1 MVENATPD
9 DAAKRMP
16 KAAGDPDELVRRAVE
31 IIEGFADGTP
41 TLSHL
46 GERVG
51 VSPFHLQRVFRKAT
65 GVSPREYAEA
75 HRLERLKS
83 QLRKGDS
90 VTTAL
95 YEAGFGAP
103 SRLYESSNRRLGM
116 TPAKYAK
123 GGRGMR
129 IRYALAECSLGLI
142 LLAATDRGLCK
153 VALGDSETALVDQL
167 KAEFPAAAV
176 APDGAAM
183 GDLMAAVLCR
193 IDADDAAEIELA
205 VDIHPTAFQAR
216 VWACLRNIPIGE
228 TRSYGEIARQI
239 GTPKAARAV
248 ARACAG
254 NPLAVVIPCH
264 RAVGADGKL
273 RGYRWGIDRKRTL
286 LARERSVRDKTIP
299 SPLEGEG

>member
-1 MVENATPD
+1 MVGNATSED
-9 DAAKRMP
+9 
-16 KAAGDPDELVRRAVE
+16 LVRRAVE
-31 IIEGFADGTP
+31 IIEGFEDGTP
-41 TLSHL
+41 TLSFL
-46 GERVG
+46 GEQIG
-51 VSPFHLQRVFRKAT
+51 VSRFHLQRAFKKAT

-95 YEAGFGAP
+95 YEAGYGAP
-103 SRLYESSNRRLGM
+103 SRLYEASNRRLGM
-116 TPAKYAK
+116 TPAKYAR
-123 GGRGMR
+123 GGSGMS
-129 IRYALAECSLGLI
+129 IRYALAECSLGLM

-153 VALGDSETALVDQL
+153 VALGDSEAALIDQL
-167 KAEFPAAAV
+167 RAEFPAAAI
-176 APDGAAM
+176 ARDGAAID
-183 GDLMAAVLCR
+183 DLMVAVLGR
-193 IDADDAAEIELA
+193 IDADDATEIDLP

-228 TRSYGEIARQI
+228 TTSYGEIARRI
-239 GTPKAARAV
+239 GAPKAARAV

-286 LARERSVRDKTIP
+286 LARERSVRDK
-299 SPLEGEG
+299 S